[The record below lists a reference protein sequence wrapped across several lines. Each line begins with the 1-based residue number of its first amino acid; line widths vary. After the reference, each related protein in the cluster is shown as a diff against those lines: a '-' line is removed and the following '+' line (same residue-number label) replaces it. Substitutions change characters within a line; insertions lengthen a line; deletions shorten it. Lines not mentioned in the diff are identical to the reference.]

1 MPEARYQRKKTLV
14 SRKPTSGNT
23 TDRAKEPSFG
33 DALIE
38 GLTEALALKRR
49 ELALENAIDGR
60 AIKAQ
65 LRREKLLGVQ
75 IARADYLSGA
85 LVDRLLA
92 GESAIRIW
100 REHRGMTLT
109 ALATKVGISP
119 SYLSR
124 IENGYKAVGTDT
136 RRAIGKA
143 LRVPMK
149 NLS

>member
-1 MPEARYQRKKTLV
+1 M
-14 SRKPTSGNT
+14 SRKPVSKNT
-23 TDRAKEPSFG
+23 IDRTKEYSFG
-33 DALIE
+33 EALIK
-38 GLTEALALKRR
+38 GLTEAVAWKRG

-65 LRREKLLGVQ
+65 LRREKLLGVET
-75 IARADYLSGA
+75 ARADYLPGA
-85 LVDRLLA
+85 LVNRLLA

-109 ALATKVGISP
+109 ALAKKVGIST

-124 IENGYKAVGTDT
+124 IENGHKPGGTDT
-136 RRAIGKA
+136 RRAIARA

-149 NLS
+149 DLA

>member
-1 MPEARYQRKKTLV
+1 MSQ
-14 SRKPTSGNT
+14 KPTSKNT
-23 TDRAKEPSFG
+23 IYCTKGPSFG
-33 DALIE
+33 EALIK
-38 GLTEALALKRR
+38 GLTEAVAWKRG

-65 LRREKLLGVQ
+65 LRREKLLGVET
-75 IARADYLSGA
+75 ARADYLPGA

-109 ALATKVGISP
+109 TLAKKVGISTN
-119 SYLSR
+119 YLSR
-124 IENGYKAVGTDT
+124 IENGHKPGGTDT
-136 RRAIGKA
+136 RRAIARA

-149 NLS
+149 DLA

>member
-1 MPEARYQRKKTLV
+1 M
-14 SRKPTSGNT
+14 SRKPTSKNT
-23 TDRAKEPSFG
+23 IYCTKEPSFG
-33 DALIE
+33 EALIE
-38 GLTEALALKRR
+38 GLTEAVAWKRR

-75 IARADYLSGA
+75 TARADYLSGA
-85 LVDRLLA
+85 LVERLLA

-100 REHRGMTLT
+100 REHRGMTVT
-109 ALATKVGISP
+109 ALAEKVGISA

-124 IENGYKAVGTDT
+124 IENGHKPSGTDI

-143 LRVPMK
+143 LRVPMED
-149 NLS
+149 LA

>member
-1 MPEARYQRKKTLV
+1 L
-14 SRKPTSGNT
+14 SRKPTSKNT
-23 TDRAKEPSFG
+23 IYCTKEPSFG
-33 DALIE
+33 EALIE
-38 GLTEALALKRR
+38 GLTEAVAWKRR

-75 IARADYLSGA
+75 TARADYLSGA
-85 LVDRLLA
+85 LVERLLA

-100 REHRGMTLT
+100 REHRGMTVT
-109 ALATKVGISP
+109 ALAEKVGISA

-124 IENGYKAVGTDT
+124 IENGHKPSGTDI

-143 LRVPMK
+143 LRVPMED
-149 NLS
+149 LA

>member
-1 MPEARYQRKKTLV
+1 M
-14 SRKPTSGNT
+14 SRKPISKNT
-23 TDRAKEPSFG
+23 IDRIKEYSFG
-33 DALIE
+33 EALIE
-38 GLTEALALKRR
+38 GLTEAVAWKRG

-65 LRREKLLGVQ
+65 LRREKLLGVET
-75 IARADYLSGA
+75 ARADYLPDA
-85 LVDRLLA
+85 LVDRLIA

-109 ALATKVGISP
+109 ALAKEVRISA

-124 IENGYKAVGTDT
+124 IENGHKPSGTDT
-136 RRAIGKA
+136 RRAIARA

-149 NLS
+149 DLA